1 MNPNNPLQRSLD
13 ETYFQGGYVYNFGGW
28 IPEEP
33 FITPSPTPT
42 TSAIPPLPPTP
53 NPSVSPTSTP
63 TITPTRTSTPTPTP
77 TLDFDYYL
85 VENCCSPFDIQ
96 TIKLPQGTIVEQD
109 YGIFVAGPPDK
120 VYLFINNS
128 SAPETMANDGLI
140 LSDPCS
146 VVFPCATPTPTP
158 TRTTTPTPTSTPG
171 ASPTPTSTPTP
182 SISVSATSTPTPTPT
197 ISVSP
202 TRTPTQTPSNTPT
215 RTPTLTPTPT
225 RTLTPTPTITPT
237 NTKTP
242 TPTPTCNGCSRLYQV
257 FNNSFTLTGVYKY
270 TATNC
275 NQITNKQIPPR
286 TTHNVYCKIYC
297 ACAGGNFIP
306 TTANAFLT
314 ITLQPG
320 CYA

>member
-42 TSAIPPLPPTP
+42 TSSIPPLSPTP
-53 NPSVSPTSTP
+53 NPSVSPTNTP

-77 TLDFDYYL
+77 TSLYDLYDA
-85 VENCCSPFDIQ
+85 ENCCFPFD
-96 TIKLPQGTIVEQD
+96 TITIGLLQGTIYNQDAGVE
-109 YGIFVAGPPDK
+109 YGGNKYVIIGNGSGVP
-120 VYLFINNS
+120 VVLS
-128 SAPETMANDGLI
+128 S
-140 LSDPCS
+140 
-146 VVFPCATPTPTP
+146 
-158 TRTTTPTPTSTPG
+158 TTIDDICLTITCPTPTPTSTPG

-215 RTPTLTPTPT
+215 RTPTLTPTKTGTP
-225 RTLTPTPTITPT
+225 TPTPTITPT

-306 TTANAFLT
+306 TTANAFLS